1 MSMNITPLITDNIS
15 ELLVKVIE
23 FTQSRQITLTQNI
36 NNIHEPEFVPQ
47 DLAVDEFTEVLNHA
61 IEEHI
66 RHQRLVLCDTENI
79 KFGAGGSFSVEPMID
94 EYAKELLEASHDEYI
109 ELQISKLLEN
119 SLNQR
124 IAAELLKQKHG
135 MISILE

>member
-1 MSMNITPLITDNIS
+1 MNIPPLIMDNIS
-15 ELLVKVIE
+15 ELLVKIIE
-23 FTQSRQITLTQNI
+23 FTQSRQKTLTRNI
-36 NNIHEPEFVPQ
+36 NNIHEAGFIPQ

-66 RHQRLVLCDTENI
+66 RHRRLVLRDTENI
-79 KFGAGGSFSVEPMID
+79 KFGTSGSFSVEPMID
-94 EYAKELLEASHDEYI
+94 EHAREILEANQDEYI

>member
-1 MSMNITPLITDNIS
+1 MNITPLITDNIS

-23 FTQSRQITLTQNI
+23 FTQSRQKTLTQNI
-36 NNIHEPEFVPQ
+36 NNIHDPGFIPQ
-47 DLAVDEFTEVLNHA
+47 DLAVDEFTDVLNHA

-66 RHQRLVLCDTENI
+66 RNQRLVLRDTDNI
-79 KFGAGGSFSVEPMID
+79 KFGFSGSFEVEPMVD
-94 EYAKELLEASHDEYI
+94 EYAKELLDENRDEYLV
-109 ELQISKLLEN
+109 LQINKLLEN

-124 IAAELLKQKHG
+124 IAAEMLRQKHG

>member
-1 MSMNITPLITDNIS
+1 MNITPLITDNIS